1 MLPKKVLDLRKFAGL
16 PKYLVF
22 SNEDKIL
29 KPYSSWDIINRSR
42 WLVET
47 NMYRRYDVVFSS
59 LKVRDRCLKAIWDF
73 QCVIAH
79 NTLPTAS
86 CAVHMFDV
94 VEPDTF
100 LDCCKAAAESD
111 KEYVL
116 VIHEVSSTYMIN
128 SVSGTIEF
136 GYLSDALTYD
146 RR

>member
-1 MLPKKVLDLRKFAGL
+1 MMPKKVLDLRKFAGL
-16 PKYLVF
+16 PNYLVF
-22 SNEDKIL
+22 SDEDKIL

-47 NMYRRYDVVFSS
+47 NMFRRYDVIFSS
-59 LKVRDRCLKAIWDF
+59 LQVRDRCLKAIWNF

-79 NTLPTAS
+79 NTLPTNS
-86 CAVHMFDV
+86 CVVHIFDV

-100 LDCCKAAAESD
+100 LDCCKAATESD
-111 KEYVL
+111 KEYTV

-128 SVSGTIEF
+128 SGSGTIEF

>member
-1 MLPKKVLDLRKFAGL
+1 MLPKKVLDLREFAGL
-16 PKYLVF
+16 PNYLVF

-59 LKVRDRCLKAIWDF
+59 LKVRDRCLKAIWIF

-86 CAVHMFDV
+86 CVVHMFDV

-128 SVSGTIEF
+128 SGSGTIEF